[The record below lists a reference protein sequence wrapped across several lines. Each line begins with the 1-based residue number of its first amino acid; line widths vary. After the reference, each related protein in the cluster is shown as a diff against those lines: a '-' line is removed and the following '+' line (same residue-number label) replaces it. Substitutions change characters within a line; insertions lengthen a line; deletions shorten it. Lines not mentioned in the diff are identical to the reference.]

1 MPEKLQTCLSIKKA
15 LLEKNYKFLFLD
27 LTRTIFRV
35 KSCHSKKINLELI
48 LQKDEQK
55 MKYYSE
61 AHEWIMVEDD
71 EATLGISE
79 YAAEELGDI
88 TYVELPI
95 EEDDVM
101 VGDTLGVI
109 ESVKAASDVYS
120 PISGTII
127 EVNTELEDKPG
138 LINESAENAGWICR
152 LGNIDIAEL
161 DDLMTPDA
169 YAKYLKS
176 LD

>member
-1 MPEKLQTCLSIKKA
+1 
-15 LLEKNYKFLFLD
+15 
-27 LTRTIFRV
+27 
-35 KSCHSKKINLELI
+35 
-48 LQKDEQK
+48 

-61 AHEWIMVEDD
+61 AHEWIMIEGN
-71 EATLGISE
+71 EATIGISA

-95 EEDDVM
+95 EGDDVI
-101 VGDTLGVI
+101 VGGTLGVI

-120 PISGTII
+120 PIGGTIS
-127 EVNTELEDKPG
+127 EVNADLEDNPE
-138 LINESAENAGWICR
+138 LINESPEKLAWICR
-152 LGNIDIAEL
+152 LSNIDVAEL

-169 YAKYLKS
+169 YVKYLKS

>member
-1 MPEKLQTCLSIKKA
+1 
-15 LLEKNYKFLFLD
+15 
-27 LTRTIFRV
+27 
-35 KSCHSKKINLELI
+35 
-48 LQKDEQK
+48 

-61 AHEWIMVEDD
+61 AHEWIMVENN
-71 EATLGISE
+71 EATIGISE
-79 YAAEELGDI
+79 YAAAELGDI

-95 EEDDVM
+95 EEDVI

-120 PISGTII
+120 PIGGTII
-127 EVNTELEDKPG
+127 EINSDLEDNPG
-138 LINESAENAGWICR
+138 LINESAEKAGWICK
-152 LGNIDIAEL
+152 LGSIDILEL
-161 DDLMTPDA
+161 DNLMTPDA

>member
-1 MPEKLQTCLSIKKA
+1 
-15 LLEKNYKFLFLD
+15 
-27 LTRTIFRV
+27 
-35 KSCHSKKINLELI
+35 
-48 LQKDEQK
+48 

-61 AHEWIMVEDD
+61 AHEWIMVENDK
-71 EATLGISE
+71 ATIGISE

-95 EEDDVM
+95 EDDVV

-120 PISGTII
+120 PIGGTII
-127 EVNTELEDKPG
+127 EVNSDLEDNPG
-138 LINESAENAGWICR
+138 LINESAEKAGWICK
-152 LGNIDIAEL
+152 LGNIDILEL
-161 DDLMTPDA
+161 NDLMTPDA

>member
-1 MPEKLQTCLSIKKA
+1 M
-15 LLEKNYKFLFLD
+15 
-27 LTRTIFRV
+27 R
-35 KSCHSKKINLELI
+35 
-48 LQKDEQK
+48 
-55 MKYYSE
+55 YYSE
-61 AHEWIMVEDD
+61 AHEWIVIEDNN
-71 EATLGISE
+71 ATIGISE

-95 EEDDVM
+95 EEDDVI

-120 PISGTII
+120 PIGGTII
-127 EVNTELEDKPG
+127 EVNADLEDNPG
-138 LINESAENAGWICR
+138 LINESPEKAGWICR
-152 LGNIDIAEL
+152 LGNIDVADL

-169 YAKYLKS
+169 YTKYLKS

>member
-1 MPEKLQTCLSIKKA
+1 
-15 LLEKNYKFLFLD
+15 
-27 LTRTIFRV
+27 
-35 KSCHSKKINLELI
+35 
-48 LQKDEQK
+48 

-61 AHEWIMVEDD
+61 AHEWIMVEND
-71 EATLGISE
+71 EAIIGISE

-95 EEDDVM
+95 EEDDVI

-120 PISGTII
+120 PIGGTVI
-127 EVNTELEDKPG
+127 EVNSDLEDNPG
-138 LINESAENAGWICR
+138 LINESAEKAGWICK
-152 LGNIDIAEL
+152 LSNIDIVEL

>member
-1 MPEKLQTCLSIKKA
+1 
-15 LLEKNYKFLFLD
+15 
-27 LTRTIFRV
+27 
-35 KSCHSKKINLELI
+35 
-48 LQKDEQK
+48 
-55 MKYYSE
+55 MKYYTD

-71 EATLGISE
+71 EAIIGISE

-88 TYVELPI
+88 TYVELPT
-95 EEDDVM
+95 EDDDVM

-120 PISGTII
+120 PIGGTVV
-127 EVNTELEDKPG
+127 EVNSDLEDNPG
-138 LINESAENAGWICR
+138 LVNESAEGAGWICK
-152 LGNIDIAEL
+152 LTNIDVAEL

-169 YAKYLKS
+169 YAKYLKT

>member
-1 MPEKLQTCLSIKKA
+1 
-15 LLEKNYKFLFLD
+15 
-27 LTRTIFRV
+27 
-35 KSCHSKKINLELI
+35 
-48 LQKDEQK
+48 

-61 AHEWIMVEDD
+61 AHEWIMVEGK
-71 EATLGISE
+71 EATIGISE

-95 EEDDVM
+95 EEGDVTI
-101 VGDTLGVI
+101 GDTLGVI

-120 PISGTII
+120 PIGGTIS
-127 EVNTELEDKPG
+127 EVNVELEENPG
-138 LINESAENAGWICR
+138 LINEAAEKAGWICK
-152 LGNIDIAEL
+152 LTNIDVVEF

>member
-1 MPEKLQTCLSIKKA
+1 
-15 LLEKNYKFLFLD
+15 
-27 LTRTIFRV
+27 
-35 KSCHSKKINLELI
+35 
-48 LQKDEQK
+48 

-61 AHEWIMVEDD
+61 AHEWIMVENDK
-71 EATLGISE
+71 ATIGISE

-95 EEDDVM
+95 EDDVV

-120 PISGTII
+120 PIGGTII
-127 EVNTELEDKPG
+127 EVNSDLEDNPG
-138 LINESAENAGWICR
+138 LINESAEKAGWICK
-152 LGNIDIAEL
+152 LGNIDILEL

>member
-1 MPEKLQTCLSIKKA
+1 
-15 LLEKNYKFLFLD
+15 
-27 LTRTIFRV
+27 
-35 KSCHSKKINLELI
+35 
-48 LQKDEQK
+48 

-61 AHEWIMVEDD
+61 AHEWIMVENN
-71 EATLGISE
+71 EATIGISE

-95 EEDDVM
+95 EDDVI

-120 PISGTII
+120 PIGGTII
-127 EVNTELEDKPG
+127 EVNSDLEDNPG
-138 LINESAENAGWICR
+138 LINESAEKAGWICK
-152 LGNIDIAEL
+152 LGNIDILEL
-161 DDLMTPDA
+161 DNLMTPDA

>member
-1 MPEKLQTCLSIKKA
+1 
-15 LLEKNYKFLFLD
+15 
-27 LTRTIFRV
+27 
-35 KSCHSKKINLELI
+35 
-48 LQKDEQK
+48 

-61 AHEWIMVEDD
+61 AHEWILVEND
-71 EATLGISE
+71 EAIIGISE

-95 EEDDVM
+95 EDDVV

-120 PISGTII
+120 PIGGTII
-127 EVNTELEDKPG
+127 EVNSDLEDNPG
-138 LINESAENAGWICR
+138 LINESAEKAGWICK
-152 LGNIDIAEL
+152 LGNIDILEL

>member
-1 MPEKLQTCLSIKKA
+1 
-15 LLEKNYKFLFLD
+15 
-27 LTRTIFRV
+27 
-35 KSCHSKKINLELI
+35 
-48 LQKDEQK
+48 
-55 MKYYSE
+55 MKYYTD

-71 EATLGISE
+71 EAIIGISE

-88 TYVELPI
+88 TYVELPT
-95 EEDDVM
+95 EDDDVM

-120 PISGTII
+120 PIGGTVV
-127 EVNTELEDKPG
+127 EVNSDLEDNPG
-138 LINESAENAGWICR
+138 LVNESAEGTGWICK
-152 LGNIDIAEL
+152 LTNIDVAEL

-169 YAKYLKS
+169 YAKYLKT

>member
-1 MPEKLQTCLSIKKA
+1 M
-15 LLEKNYKFLFLD
+15 N
-27 LTRTIFRV
+27 
-35 KSCHSKKINLELI
+35 
-48 LQKDEQK
+48 

-61 AHEWIMVEDD
+61 AHEWIMIKDN
-71 EATLGISE
+71 EATIGISE

-95 EEDDVM
+95 EEDDVT

-120 PISGTII
+120 PIGGTVT
-127 EVNTELEDKPG
+127 EVNSDLEDNPG
-138 LINESAENAGWICR
+138 LINESAEKEGWICK
-152 LGNIDIAEL
+152 LANIDAAEIG
-161 DDLMTPDA
+161 DMMTPDA
-169 YAKYLKS
+169 YVKYLKS

>member
-1 MPEKLQTCLSIKKA
+1 
-15 LLEKNYKFLFLD
+15 
-27 LTRTIFRV
+27 
-35 KSCHSKKINLELI
+35 
-48 LQKDEQK
+48 

-61 AHEWIMVEDD
+61 AHEWIMVENN
-71 EATLGISE
+71 EATIGISE

-88 TYVELPI
+88 TYVELPV
-95 EEDDVM
+95 EEDDVT

-109 ESVKAASDVYS
+109 ESVKAASDVYY

-127 EVNTELEDKPG
+127 EVNAELEDNPG
-138 LINESAENAGWICR
+138 LINESAEKEGWICK
-152 LGNIDIAEL
+152 LGSINADEL
-161 DDLMTPDA
+161 GVLMTPDA

>member
-1 MPEKLQTCLSIKKA
+1 
-15 LLEKNYKFLFLD
+15 
-27 LTRTIFRV
+27 
-35 KSCHSKKINLELI
+35 
-48 LQKDEQK
+48 

-61 AHEWIMVEDD
+61 AHEWIMVENDK
-71 EATLGISE
+71 ATIGISE
-79 YAAEELGDI
+79 HAAEELGDI

-95 EEDDVM
+95 EEDDVT

-120 PISGTII
+120 PIGGTII
-127 EVNTELEDKPG
+127 EVNSDLEDNPG
-138 LINESAENAGWICR
+138 LINESAEKAGWICK
-152 LGNIDIAEL
+152 LGNIDILEL
-161 DDLMTPDA
+161 DNLMTPDA

>member
-1 MPEKLQTCLSIKKA
+1 
-15 LLEKNYKFLFLD
+15 
-27 LTRTIFRV
+27 
-35 KSCHSKKINLELI
+35 
-48 LQKDEQK
+48 

-61 AHEWIMVEDD
+61 AHEWILIEDD
-71 EATLGISE
+71 EAIIGISE

-88 TYVELPI
+88 TYVELPV
-95 EEDDVM
+95 EGDDVT

-127 EVNTELEDKPG
+127 EINSDLEDNPG
-138 LINESAENAGWICR
+138 LINESSEKAGWICK
-152 LGNIDIAEL
+152 LGNINVLEL
-161 DDLMTPDA
+161 DKLMTPDA

>member
-1 MPEKLQTCLSIKKA
+1 
-15 LLEKNYKFLFLD
+15 
-27 LTRTIFRV
+27 
-35 KSCHSKKINLELI
+35 
-48 LQKDEQK
+48 

-61 AHEWIMVEDD
+61 AHEWIMVEDN
-71 EATLGISE
+71 EATIGISE

-95 EEDDVM
+95 EEDDVSI
-101 VGDTLGVI
+101 GDTLGVI

-120 PISGTII
+120 PIGGTIVKI
-127 EVNTELEDKPG
+127 NTELEDNPG
-138 LINESAENAGWICR
+138 LINESAEKAGWICK
-152 LGNIDIAEL
+152 LKNIDVAEL

-169 YAKYLKS
+169 YAKFLKS